1 MRGGVP
7 LVEATWK
14 PERKFHV
21 RGKFHLTRAGW
32 VSAPSPLASSES
44 HTQSAVVA
52 RTAAELSR
60 QMDTLDKRF
69 LKAAQAGDL
78 NEAKRLLVESPAV
91 VHARST
97 SKGYT
102 ALHFA
107 AMGGAIPVV
116 EWLLEQGF
124 DVEEPSRATAT
135 APGGVTPLA
144 VALEY
149 KRFTTVRRLQQLRNG
164 EARPHVDPAVLAAAG
179 PTSHSSRPLFAAPQ
193 LATARHTSPQPRPNS
208 PQLATAHHSSPQ
220 PRPSSPQLAPAHLSS
235 PQLAPAWPH
244 RAPGTQAPARRPNC
258 RPGRPP
264 PQKSTCWPGAS
275 LWARG
280 GVPSPRG
287 CPSAATLLHGLRSG
301 ASFRKSKSPIRCS

>member
-1 MRGGVP
+1 
-7 LVEATWK
+7 
-14 PERKFHV
+14 
-21 RGKFHLTRAGW
+21 
-32 VSAPSPLASSES
+32 
-44 HTQSAVVA
+44 
-52 RTAAELSR
+52 
-60 QMDTLDKRF
+60 MDTLDKRF

-164 EARPHVDPAVLAAAG
+164 EARPHVDLAVLAAAG
-179 PTSHSSRPLFAAPQ
+179 PTRHSSRPLFAAPQ
-193 LATARHTSPQPRPNS
+193 LATARHSGLLGWSALALACSLRPRVEP
-208 PQLATAHHSSPQ
+208 
-220 PRPSSPQLAPAHLSS
+220 PSQ
-235 PQLAPAWPH
+235 
-244 RAPGTQAPARRPNC
+244 
-258 RPGRPP
+258 
-264 PQKSTCWPGAS
+264 
-275 LWARG
+275 
-280 GVPSPRG
+280 
-287 CPSAATLLHGLRSG
+287 SARSG
-301 ASFRKSKSPIRCS
+301 RLCGGANAAPRCAFLRAGVAFPRRRGAGA

>member
-1 MRGGVP
+1 MRDARWGTPRGGD
-7 LVEATWK
+7 LK
-14 PERKFHV
+14 PWRKFHV
-21 RGKFHLTRAGW
+21 RGVVVALQRRVGVRFF
-32 VSAPSPLASSES
+32 PPSES
-44 HTQSAVVA
+44 HRSWPVGSRGATP
-52 RTAAELSR
+52 AAELSR

-78 NEAKRLLVESPAV
+78 IEAKRLLVESPAV

-164 EARPHVDPAVLAAAG
+164 EARPHVDLAVLAAAG
-179 PTSHSSRPLFAAPQ
+179 PTRHGSRPLLAAPQ
-193 LATARHTSPQPRPNS
+193 LATARHSGLLGWS
-208 PQLATAHHSSPQ
+208 ALALPALCARVEP
-220 PRPSSPQLAPAHLSS
+220 PSQ
-235 PQLAPAWPH
+235 
-244 RAPGTQAPARRPNC
+244 
-258 RPGRPP
+258 
-264 PQKSTCWPGAS
+264 
-275 LWARG
+275 
-280 GVPSPRG
+280 
-287 CPSAATLLHGLRSG
+287 SARSG
-301 ASFRKSKSPIRCS
+301 RLCSGANAAPRCAFLRAGVAFP